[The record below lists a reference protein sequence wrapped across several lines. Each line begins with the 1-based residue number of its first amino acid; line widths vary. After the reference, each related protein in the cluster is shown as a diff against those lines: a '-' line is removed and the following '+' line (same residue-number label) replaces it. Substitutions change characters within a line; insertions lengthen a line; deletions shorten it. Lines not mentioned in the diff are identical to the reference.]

1 MQNKYTAVLLIG
13 PTGSGKTPLGS
24 HIEKTGLWGRPC
36 YHFDFGENL
45 RKIERIQNQQNF
57 LTGTEIDIV
66 LQSLRTGSLLK
77 DNHFHIA
84 RKIFLEFVSRREI
97 QPNDMVLLNG
107 LPRHSGQAQDMDEL
121 VTITRI
127 IFLDCTPEIVLERIR
142 SNAGG
147 DRSERVDDELEDIKN
162 KLKIFKK
169 RTEPLLDHYRS
180 HPINIIAIHVGAAST
195 PEDMVSTLEG
205 KESQSS

>member
-1 MQNKYTAVLLIG
+1 MQNKSTAVPLIG

-36 YHFDFGENL
+36 HHFDFGENL